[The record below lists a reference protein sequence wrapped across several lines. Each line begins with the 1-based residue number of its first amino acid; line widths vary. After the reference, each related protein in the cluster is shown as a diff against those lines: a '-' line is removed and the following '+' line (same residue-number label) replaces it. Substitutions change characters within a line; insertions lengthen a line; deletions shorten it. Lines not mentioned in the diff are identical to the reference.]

1 MTQNKFTHLLSRLL
15 TPPATACLACGR
27 TSRAESPYAGVCSS
41 CAGAI
46 PWIRN
51 PRCTICGRH
60 VGCPDCCR
68 NGEEPEQSL
77 FRNRS
82 AVAYNDEMRNWLAQ
96 LKYRGD
102 ERYAP
107 VLAAMMMPAYRLL
120 QEEMGRL
127 TIGAALNGVNGT
139 RTRSGGFN
147 WKADALVPV
156 PVSAARLAERGFN
169 QAQKLAETLS
179 SREGIPLLPLLKRT
193 HHTDKQSFKTR
204 AERMSNM
211 KDAFCLEQQA
221 VVILLRSLA
230 AKTPASASPVQ
241 IVIVDDIYTTGSTL
255 RACAK
260 VIREGA
266 EQAGVQVQVTSVT
279 WARS

>member
-1 MTQNKFTHLLSRLL
+1 MTQNKFTQLLSRLL
-15 TPPATACLACGR
+15 TPPATTCLTCGR
-27 TSRAESPYAGVCSS
+27 ISRSESPYTGVCRS

-68 NGEEPEQSL
+68 NGAEPEQAL

-82 AVAYNDEMRNWLAQ
+82 AVAYSDEMRTWLAQ

-107 VLAAMMMPAYRLL
+107 VLSDMMIPAYRLL
-120 QEEMGRL
+120 QEEMGQL
-127 TIGAALNGVNGT
+127 TEGAGRDGFYGT
-139 RTRSGGFN
+139 RTRAGGFN

-221 VVILLRSLA
+221 DVILLRLLA
-230 AKTPASASPVQ
+230 AKIPASASPVQ

-255 RACAK
+255 RACAR
-260 VIREGA
+260 VFREGA
-266 EQAGVQVQVTSVT
+266 ERAGVPVQVTSVT